1 METPSV
7 EVAKAAFDLTPF
19 YGLIGAVVVAQF
31 SAIVGL
37 FGIVFKAGVYK
48 GKNDLMQDL
57 MMKDINA
64 AHQKLR
70 ANGLKPID
78 ECTDND
84 KTKG

>member
-1 METPSV
+1 MDPELTT
-7 EVAKAAFDLTPF
+7 KAAFDLTPF

-37 FGIVFKAGVYK
+37 FGMVFKAGVYK
-48 GKNDLMQDL
+48 GKNDMMQEL

-70 ANGLKPID
+70 ANGLKPISD
-78 ECTDND
+78 CDDNET
-84 KTKG
+84 TKG